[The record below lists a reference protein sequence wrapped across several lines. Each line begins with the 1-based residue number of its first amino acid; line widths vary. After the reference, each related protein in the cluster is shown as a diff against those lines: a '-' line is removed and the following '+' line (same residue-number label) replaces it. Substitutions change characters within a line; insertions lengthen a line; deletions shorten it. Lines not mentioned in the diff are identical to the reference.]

1 MWMSFEIAMATLI
14 MGIVIIAIVVRSIVG
29 KE

>member
-1 MWMSFEIAMATLI
+1 MMRFEMAEATLI
-14 MGIVIIAIVVRSIVG
+14 MGIVIIAIVVRGIVG